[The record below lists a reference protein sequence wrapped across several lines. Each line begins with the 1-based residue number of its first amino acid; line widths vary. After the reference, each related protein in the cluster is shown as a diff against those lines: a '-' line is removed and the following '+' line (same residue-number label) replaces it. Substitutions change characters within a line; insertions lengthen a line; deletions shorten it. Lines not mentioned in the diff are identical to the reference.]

1 MTTSHLIAL
10 ILGLVT
16 LGVGLTTL
24 VKPSI
29 TRTLLGIS
37 DSEGATYALRLHVDD
52 VAVAVDDAGALARAD
67 AEHDDAE
74 EIAEVVPAAVVGH
87 GIMMA
92 VMGLWFLLGGL
103 WSVNGPD
110 LPAGE
115 QLRQRWKLAAAIILY
130 GGTAVALGYNIPR

>member
-1 MTTSHLIAL
+1 MSGWDAKTWANAILTGIYVLFGLALLLWPPKPGALWSSWQRLIGAV
-10 ILGLVT
+10 IIVGALVT
-16 LGVGLTTL
+16 ASLTPGPTHGGL
-24 VKPSI
+24 I
-29 TRTLLGIS
+29 
-37 DSEGATYALRLHVDD
+37 
-52 VAVAVDDAGALARAD
+52 
-67 AEHDDAE
+67 
-74 EIAEVVPAAVVGH
+74 GH